1 MARTKRKRNP
11 LVPAVAE
18 EPPKERE
25 YKVGAYVRLSLE
37 DSGKPG
43 ADTIETQQ
51 ALLLAYIERQHDM
64 RLVDVYC
71 DNGRTGTNFER
82 PGFERLMAD
91 IRVGKI
97 DCIVVKDLSRFGRN
111 YLESSNYLLRVFPF
125 LGVRFVAINE
135 FFDTETAVQTEY
147 GLVMPLKNIIND
159 TYSRDISRKVASAI
173 ATKEQHGEFIGVFAP
188 YGYRKSEDDRHR
200 LEINPETAPVI
211 RDIFSMRLRGMG
223 YGAIARRLNEQKIP
237 SPGAYLFQSGLS
249 NRTAYRDS
257 LWATWNIKEI
267 LRNEVYLGH
276 LIQGKRTQ
284 ESYKQAR
291 SERYAPAE
299 EWRISRNTH
308 EPIIDEQAF
317 AAAQELAQNSKRA
330 YEAALGKADDLKT
343 PNLFRNLI
351 YCADCGKPMIR
362 RHIYNRR
369 REGRIYYYSYLCPT
383 TLKMKGA
390 CTPKNLME
398 QTLVGVVLDTIR
410 CHVDAVSE
418 LDHRVSEIWDEKT
431 MTMRAALSRQ
441 AAEEERKL
449 SRSAV
454 LLEGLYQ
461 RLVDGIITKQEY
473 SELKNYY
480 QAQYREAEARHQ
492 SIKDQEQMLLRCGPE
507 NPMFSAC
514 RNHYEIE
521 SLTEDLVHSLVDRI
535 EVYDSN
541 RLDIKLV
548 YQDEFLT
555 VAHFLEGV
563 RKP

>member
-11 LVPAVAE
+11 LVSVVTE
-18 EPPKERE
+18 EPTKERE

-43 ADTIETQQ
+43 ADTIETHQ
-51 ALLLAYIERQHDM
+51 ALLLAFIESQNDM
-64 RLVDVYC
+64 RLVDIYC

-82 PGFERLMAD
+82 PAFERLMAD
-91 IRVGKI
+91 IRIGKI

-111 YLESSNYLLRVFPF
+111 YLESSNYLLRIFPF
-125 LGVRFVAINE
+125 LGVRFVAVNDH
-135 FFDTETAVQTEY
+135 FDTKTAVQAEY

-159 TYSRDISRKVASAI
+159 TYSRDISRKVSSAI

-188 YGYRKSEDDRHR
+188 YGYRKGAEDRHR

-211 RDIFSMRLRGMG
+211 RDIFTMRLSRMG
-223 YGAIARRLNEQKIP
+223 YAAIARRLNEQKIL
-237 SPGAYLFQSGLS
+237 SPGAYIFKCGLS
-249 NRTAYRDS
+249 TRSNYRDA
-257 LWATWNIKEI
+257 LWAAWNIKEI

-284 ESYKQAR
+284 ASYKQAR
-291 SERYAPAE
+291 VERYAPAE
-299 EWRISRNTH
+299 EWRITRNAH
-308 EPIIDEQAF
+308 EPIIDEQTF
-317 AAAQELAQNSKRA
+317 AAAQELAQNSRRA
-330 YEAALGKADDLKT
+330 YEANLGKADELKT

-369 REGRIYYYSYLCPT
+369 QEGRIYYYSYLCPT

-398 QTLVGVVLDTIR
+398 QTLVGVVLDTIQ
-410 CHVDAVSE
+410 CHLDAVSE

-431 MTMRAALSRQ
+431 KAMRTALSRQ
-441 AAEEERKL
+441 AAEEEGKL
-449 SRSAV
+449 SRNAV

-461 RLVDGIITKQEY
+461 RLVDGIITRDEY
-473 SELKNYY
+473 VELKNYY
-480 QAQYREAEARHQ
+480 QAQYREAEAQYQ
-492 SIKDQEQMLLRCGPE
+492 SIKGREQELLRCGP
-507 NPMFSAC
+507 NNAMFSAC
-514 RNHYEIE
+514 HHQHKIE
-521 SLTEDLVHSLVDRI
+521 DLTEELVHSLIDRI
-535 EVYDSN
+535 EVHDSN

-548 YQDEFLT
+548 YQDEFLAVT
-555 VAHFLEGV
+555 RFLEGV
-563 RKP
+563 TKP